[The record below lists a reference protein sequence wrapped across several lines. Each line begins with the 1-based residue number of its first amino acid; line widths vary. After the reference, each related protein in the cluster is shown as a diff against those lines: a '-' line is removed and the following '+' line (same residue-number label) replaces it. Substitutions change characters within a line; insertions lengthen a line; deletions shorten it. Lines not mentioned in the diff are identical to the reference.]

1 MNDNIRYLS
10 LQYIKGNNY
19 DKITCIDNI
28 SELNNNLK
36 TNENS
41 GTKELL
47 NILENI
53 KKSKCEI
60 GESLLDD
67 LINYIE
73 FNSLIQQLKI
83 MKEKANKDKEK
94 TKENDEEEN
103 DKEVNDADS
112 KNELFSE
119 LTNLVLVSK
128 FEDKQGNDHEKFL
141 IIAQKLYG
149 IFNKLSDSGTEEDNL
164 KIARVKLEA
173 EYNKIKNKK
182 NISELINNIDLA
194 INNYKKTILKE
205 ILNEMTK
212 FKNIPPFKVLTCA
225 KKILKYFL
233 LIFEILKGDKKEKIR
248 RSLNNFDILIRLYN
262 KYLYIC
268 NNNIKKFEKIFEY
281 NEIDNIDDLFMI
293 VSFSKFLKKLKKIK
307 GSLQSKDT
315 GKIERNLIHFL
326 DKFFN
331 LHGFNNPDKKED
343 DTGDIT
349 YIINRILNYT

>member
-36 TNENS
+36 TNVNS
-41 GTKELL
+41 VTKELL

-73 FNSLIQQLKI
+73 FNSLIKQLKI
-83 MKEKANKDKEK
+83 MKDKANKDREK
-94 TKENDEEEN
+94 TKEDDEEEN
-103 DKEVNDADS
+103 DADP
-112 KNELFSE
+112 KKKLFSE
-119 LTNLVLVSK
+119 LSNLVLVK
-128 FEDKQGNDHEKFL
+128 KLEDKQGNDLKRFIKVGYE
-141 IIAQKLYG
+141 LYE
-149 IFNKLSDSGTEEDNL
+149 ILNKLSDSGTEEDNL
-164 KIARVKLEA
+164 KVARVKLEA
-173 EYNKIKNKK
+173 EYNKLKNKK
-182 NISELINNIDLA
+182 NNISELIQNIDVA

-205 ILNEMTK
+205 IFKEFSK
-212 FKNIPPFKVLTCA
+212 FESRKIPPLKILTCA
-225 KKILKYFL
+225 KKILKYFY
-233 LIFEILKGDKKEKIR
+233 LIFEILKGDKKEKTK
-248 RSLNNFDILIRLYN
+248 RSLNNFDILIKLYN

-268 NNNIKKFEKIFEY
+268 NNNITKFEKIFEY

-307 GSLQSKDT
+307 ESLQSKDI

-331 LHGFNNPDKKED
+331 LHGFNNPEKKD

-349 YIINRILNYT
+349 YIVNRILNYT